1 MFVFFTLCMIL
12 FFVLFFYFFFFWLC
26 VYEFFSCAITL
37 PERATNLTRQK
48 KQREREKKR
57 EILDKLKLRFFYVG
71 FISHRA
77 WFPIFYYFCY
87 FLNLCGEDE
96 KYVFID
102 CSFCV
107 SSTFRMFTHISHS
120 HTLTLPLSRC
130 LFLPSYSDLF
140 IKQAVQ
146 VLPICPHT
154 PKVDFHAGVALC
166 CFVSLNEYE

>member
-1 MFVFFTLCMIL
+1 M
-12 FFVLFFYFFFFWLC
+12 
-26 VYEFFSCAITL
+26 
-37 PERATNLTRQK
+37 
-48 KQREREKKR
+48 
-57 EILDKLKLRFFYVG
+57 G

-77 WFPIFYYFCY
+77 WFPIFLLFWLFSKPLWEY
-87 FLNLCGEDE
+87 E

-120 HTLTLPLSRC
+120 HTLPLFPC
-130 LFLPSYSDLF
+130 LFPPSYSDLF

-154 PKVDFHAGVALC
+154 PKVDFHAGVALS
-166 CFVSLNEYE
+166 CFVSLNEYEWIFVWVLVLYVIRNRFHFRQCTARFLRTSVCGSLFKMSLLISTWYYVSNIKLQLWI